1 MEEDN
6 TDQILTAHTRILF
19 CTFVSISYAG
29 ALLTSM
35 LWKVSGSVPGWTRI
49 SLQLLFSVCLCGFS
63 PPPPNIPTSSI
74 FIWRGSRLRSHVG
87 VALAEI
93 FTLKLD
99 KTQHMRESRP
109 AQSSIGERL
118 FINEDPRGAL
128 LNTAGRRSE
137 APPVTK

>member
-19 CTFVSISYAG
+19 CTFVTISYAG
-29 ALLTSM
+29 TLGTSM
-35 LWKVSGSVPGWTRI
+35 LRKVSGSVPGWTRI
-49 SLQLLFSVCLCGFS
+49 SVQLLFSVCLCGF
-63 PPPPNIPTSSI
+63 PPPNIPTSSI
-74 FIWRGSRLRSHVG
+74 FIWRGSRLRRHVG
-87 VALAEI
+87 VDLAEI

-99 KTQHMRESRP
+99 KTQHMRESSP
-109 AQSSIGERL
+109 AQSSVGERL
-118 FINEDPRGAL
+118 FINKDPRGAL